1 MDFATGA
8 LASKAKA
15 MYGRMLKQQNYEE
28 LLRKKSVSEI
38 AYYLKNETDYAE
50 VLSDVHETTLH
61 RGQLE
66 NLMHRY
72 IFEKT
77 MRLVRF
83 AGTAHAS
90 FYSSFIIPEESEQI
104 LNQIRLLNSDLYEEF
119 AQDVPLYLNKFTSF
133 DLMKLHQTK
142 NFNEMLTVLKGTG
155 FDLVI
160 KPFAP
165 VDGKIIDYTACDL
178 ALRNYYYVELRN
190 AIDKNFKGSIKKE
203 LKTILNTQIEL
214 ENINRIYRFKKF
226 FTQEIEPMRDSLTK
240 IEDRFSQ
247 RFMETLMAAPNS
259 DVFLQLLADS
269 PYHFY
274 FDEKEFV
281 FIEYDC
287 ERIKYNLS
295 NRYMRFSNNAPLVFT
310 VYLVLL
316 SIEVN
321 NLITIIEGVRYK
333 VPVENISKMLIY
345 TKGGA

>member
-295 NRYMRFSNNAPLVFT
+295 NRYMRFSNNAP
-310 VYLVLL
+310 
-316 SIEVN
+316 
-321 NLITIIEGVRYK
+321 
-333 VPVENISKMLIY
+333 
-345 TKGGA
+345 